1 VKALRDGHTQVLDAS
16 ELVPGDIIFVQEGDQ
31 IPADCRLLEGFGMQ
45 VNNAALTGESVP
57 ARAAPRPTCNAR

>member
-1 VKALRDGHTQVLDAS
+1 VKALTATPGARCH

-45 VNNAALTGESVP
+45 VNNAALTESAA
-57 ARAAPRPTCNAR
+57 ARSARPTYQR